1 METEHAKPRTMH
13 RVKDG
18 VRLGMFLPNQ
28 RNSNFITHADG
39 GGTDA
44 TWEDV
49 KRVSLLGEEVGLSF
63 LLPVAR
69 WKGLQGDQLDVNPY
83 GLETVTLTASILAIT
98 TRITMLTTMHTA
110 LFNPVVAAKL
120 GATMDQ
126 ISNGRWGINIVAG
139 WNAGDFNSM
148 GMRLRDHEDRYAHAT
163 HWIAAMRELW
173 EKGVSS
179 YKCEYFELDKAECLP
194 RPVQIGGP
202 IVVNA
207 AYSPTGMKFAI
218 DNGDYLFGTVA
229 KSEQLRAVKDETA
242 GDIGY
247 IALKKVLVRPTR
259 QEALEFAERIAAG
272 ADRRAYAQLRAH
284 GERGLDGA
292 LRELSDPTL
301 MRDAVLGG
309 AAIGSPTDVAVE
321 LAEWA
326 VASDVD
332 GICLTLFDH
341 ERALELM
348 QDAGWEQLGNE
359 LADRGKTLHLER

>member
-1 METEHAKPRTMH
+1 MSAEHSKPRTMP
-13 RVKDG
+13 RVRDG

-28 RNSNFITHADG
+28 RNSNFVTTADN

-44 TWEDV
+44 TWQDV
-49 KRVSLLGEEVGLSF
+49 KRVALLGEEVGLSF

-69 WKGLQGDQLDVNPY
+69 WKGLKGDIVDVNPY
-83 GLETVTLTASILAIT
+83 GLETVTLTASILALT
-98 TRITMLTTMHTA
+98 RRITMLTTMHTA

-126 ISNGRWGINIVAG
+126 ISGGRWGINIVAG

-148 GMRLRDHEDRYAHAT
+148 GLALREHEDRYAHAT
-163 HWIAAMRELW
+163 HWLAAIRELW

-179 YKCEYFELDKAECLP
+179 YTCEYFQLDKAECLP

-207 AYSPTGMKFAI
+207 GYSPTGMKFAI
-218 DNGDYLFGTVA
+218 DNGDYLFGTAA
-229 KSEQLRAVKDETA
+229 KADQLRSVKDETA
-242 GDIGY
+242 GDVGY

-259 QEALEFAERIAAG
+259 AEAVELAERILAG
-272 ADRRAYAQLRAH
+272 GDRRAHAQLLAH
-284 GERGLDGA
+284 GERGLEGA
-292 LRELSDPTL
+292 VRELADPQR
-301 MRDAVLGG
+301 MRDAILGG
-309 AAIGSPTDVAVE
+309 AVIGSPADVAVE
-321 LAEWA
+321 LADWA
-326 VASDVD
+326 VKSEVD

-348 QDAGWEQLGNE
+348 HEQVWERLGNE
-359 LADRGKTLHLER
+359 LADRGKSLHLER